1 MKCILQPF
9 INILLT
15 AGYLAG
21 LVFVWVG
28 LETLT
33 IEHGELSLG
42 IFIIISGILLW
53 TLMNIF
59 GHLLNSIYLKRD
71 T

>member
-42 IFIIISGILLW
+42 IFIIIYGILLW

-71 T
+71 A